1 MIHLISDTLVDL
13 VEKNNDEII
22 KRWIARL
29 KIDPTTASY
38 QKNIEYLGAK
48 AKDILQYIG
57 GWVSYDTTKE
67 DVGKRYAQEGMETF
81 RMKIPLC
88 EVIRAMYLL
97 RRTLWLFVVNES
109 AFDSAFQLHQMKE
122 LNDRIILFFD
132 RAEYYLIRGYFEEM
146 NRTVKDLWKLKP
158 EETEKIFFPNS
169 FYKQ

>member
-13 VEKNNDEII
+13 IQKNNDEVI

-48 AKDILQYIG
+48 AKDILKYIG

-88 EVIRAMYLL
+88 EVI
-97 RRTLWLFVVNES
+97 
-109 AFDSAFQLHQMKE
+109 
-122 LNDRIILFFD
+122 
-132 RAEYYLIRGYFEEM
+132 
-146 NRTVKDLWKLKP
+146 LKR
-158 EETEKIFFPNS
+158 
-169 FYKQ
+169 